1 MQIVFFLAVV
11 CGGVLAAE
19 VSFLFGLPVLTLG
32 SDYFGIA
39 TLGFTIIVKVL
50 LDNSDTHVRLC
61 GDEGRARH
69 GGHSQD
75 YHLVLGLLV
84 PW

>member
-1 MQIVFFLAVV
+1 MQPCWLFPPDVANTIVFFLAVLI
-11 CGGVLAAE
+11 GGVLAAE

-50 LDNSDTHVRLC
+50 A
-61 GDEGRARH
+61 G
-69 GGHSQD
+69 
-75 YHLVLGLLV
+75 
-84 PW
+84 